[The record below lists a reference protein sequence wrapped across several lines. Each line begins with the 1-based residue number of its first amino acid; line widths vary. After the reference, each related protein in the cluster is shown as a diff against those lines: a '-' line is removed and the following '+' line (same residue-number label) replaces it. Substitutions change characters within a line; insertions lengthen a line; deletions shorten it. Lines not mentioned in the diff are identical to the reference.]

1 MRNAI
6 HLGPKQIASVGLL
19 AVALCVGAVRADVPD
34 DPAKVVPVTVGS
46 VAPAFQGREV
56 DGRPYRFN
64 PAKLRKPV
72 LMIFYRGGWCPYC
85 NLHLKD
91 LRTVEPEIVRLG
103 YDVIFLSTDRPSL
116 LYSSLKEKVNYHIV
130 SDASMEAARA
140 FGVAYRL
147 DAETLSMMRTYGVDL
162 EATQGTTSHEL
173 PVPSVFIIDRNGIV
187 RFRHFNADYRVRL
200 DAGSVLAAAKNVL
213 HAQPELSARDR
224 SIDSRQH

>member
-1 MRNAI
+1 MTHAI

-19 AVALCVGAVRADVPD
+19 AVALCVGTVMADVPD

-46 VAPAFQGREV
+46 VAPAFQAREV

-64 PAKLRKPV
+64 PARLRKPV

-147 DAETLSMMRTYGVDL
+147 DAETLKMMRTYGVDL
-162 EATQGTTSHEL
+162 EVTQGTTNHEL

-187 RFRHFNADYRVRL
+187 RFRHFNADYKVRL
-200 DAGSVLAAAKNVL
+200 DAASVLAAAKNVL
-213 HAQPELSARDR
+213 HA
-224 SIDSRQH
+224 SIESRQY